1 MLAEGLGVTRDE
13 PIDFRFWAWTAPW
26 TSLTAITTKSEPDR
40 SDETS
45 TYRPRFAKRLIAP
58 HGQAET
64 LRSASCPQ
72 LAQRALLAT
81 TRLPLVAIG
90 TALTQIP

>member
-26 TSLTAITTKSEPDR
+26 ISLTAITTKTEPDR

-45 TYRPRFAKRLIAP
+45 TYRPRFAQEIDRPSWLTGNTP
-58 HGQAET
+58 E
-64 LRSASCPQ
+64 RD
-72 LAQRALLAT
+72 
-81 TRLPLVAIG
+81 LPAV
-90 TALTQIP
+90 T